1 MPGQD
6 LSAAQPPAPAAELWQ
21 SIAFQPMPRA
31 SLAPPADER
40 VAALRQWLGGL
51 DSALDLDVDTLRI
64 ASADASFRRYF
75 RLDGRP
81 IDSGARTTRIAMDA
95 PPPQED
101 IRPFLNVQT
110 LMAQAGLRVP
120 RIMASDPDT
129 GFILLE
135 DFGDLTM
142 LEALRADPT
151 GESLQARYRGA
162 IAALVRLQASSVFT
176 TTDSP
181 NPPNPPNPP
190 KLPTKLPTYDRE
202 MLLRELSLYP
212 DWYVAQHKGVS
223 LNSKELAQ
231 LNTGFE
237 RLVDVALGQTQTTVH
252 RDWHSR
258 NLMVLD
264 HEAPGFEP
272 GVLDFQDA
280 VQGPLTYDL
289 VSLLRDAY
297 IAWDDERVLD
307 WAIRYWEQARQAGIA
322 VPEDFG
328 VFWRDFEWMGIQ
340 RHLKVLGI
348 FARLHLRDGKER
360 YLADLPRVLDY
371 VTKAVHRYDALAPLA
386 RMIDQVENRTRSSG
400 FTF

>member
-1 MPGQD
+1 
-6 LSAAQPPAPAAELWQ
+6 LV
-21 SIAFQPMPRA
+21 
-31 SLAPPADER
+31 PPADER

-51 DSALDLDVDTLRI
+51 DSAHGLGVDTLRI

-75 RLDGRP
+75 RLDGR
-81 IDSGARTTRIAMDA
+81 SSEAGAHTTMVAMDA

-101 IRPFLNVQT
+101 ILPFLKVQS

-120 RIMASDPDT
+120 AVMASDPDT

-135 DFGDLTM
+135 DFGDLTL
-142 LEALRADPT
+142 LEALRADPN
-151 GESLQARYRGA
+151 SQWLQSRYRGA
-162 IAALVRLQASSVFT
+162 IAALVRLQTSSGST
-176 TTDSP
+176 TTQ
-181 NPPNPPNPP
+181 
-190 KLPTKLPTYDRE
+190 LPTYDRE
-202 MLLRELSLYP
+202 LLLRELSLYP
-212 DWYVAQHKGVS
+212 DWYVAKHKGVS
-223 LNSKELAQ
+223 LNPHEVTQ
-231 LNTGFE
+231 LETGFE
-237 RLVDVALGQTQTTVH
+237 RLVDVALGQTQVTVH

-264 HEAPGFEP
+264 HGTHRFDP

-280 VQGPLTYDL
+280 VHGPLTYDL

-386 RMIDQVENRTRSSG
+386 RIIDRVENRTRTSG

>member
-1 MPGQD
+1 MPGPD
-6 LSAAQPPAPAAELWQ
+6 SSAAQSPALAAGPWQ
-21 SIAFQPMPRA
+21 SIAAQPTPRA
-31 SLAPPADER
+31 TLVPPADER

-51 DSALDLDVDTLRI
+51 DSALGLEVATLRI

-75 RLDGRP
+75 RLDGRSSE
-81 IDSGARTTRIAMDA
+81 SGAHTTMIAMDA

-101 IRPFLNVQT
+101 TRPFLQAQS
-110 LMAQAGLRVP
+110 LMAQTGLRVP
-120 RIMASDPDT
+120 GIMASDPDT

-135 DFGDLTM
+135 DFGDLTL

-151 GESLQARYRGA
+151 GQWLQSRYRGA
-162 IAALVRLQASSVFT
+162 IAALVRLQAASGST
-176 TTDSP
+176 TTE
-181 NPPNPPNPP
+181 
-190 KLPTKLPTYDRE
+190 LPTYDGE
-202 MLLRELSLYP
+202 LLLRELSLYP
-212 DWYVAQHKGVS
+212 DWYVAKHKGII
-223 LNSKELAQ
+223 LNPQEVAQ
-231 LNTGFE
+231 LRTGFA
-237 RLVDVALGQTQTTVH
+237 RLVDGALAQTQVTVH

-264 HEAPGFEP
+264 TGFEP

-280 VQGPLTYDL
+280 VHGPLTYDL

-297 IAWDDERVLD
+297 VTWDDERVLD

-386 RMIDQVENRTRSSG
+386 RIIDRVENRTPTSG

>member
-1 MPGQD
+1 MPAPD
-6 LSAAQPPAPAAELWQ
+6 LNATPPPALAATLWQ
-21 SIAFQPMPRA
+21 SIAVQPTPRA
-31 SLAPPADER
+31 SLTPPADDR
-40 VAALRQWLGGL
+40 VARLLQWLGSL
-51 DSALDLDVDTLRI
+51 DSGLGLNLDTLRI

-75 RLDGRP
+75 RLDARSN
-81 IDSGARTTRIAMDA
+81 DSGARATLIAMDA
-95 PPPQED
+95 PAPQED
-101 IRPFLNVQT
+101 TRPFLNVQS
-110 LMAQAGLRVP
+110 LMAQTGLRVP
-120 RIMASDPDT
+120 AIVASDPDR

-151 GESLQARYRGA
+151 GQSLQARYRGA
-162 IAALVRLQASSVFT
+162 IAALVRLQAVPGSIAT
-176 TTDSP
+176 A
-181 NPPNPPNPP
+181 
-190 KLPTKLPTYDRE
+190 PTQQPTQLPTYDRE
-202 MLLRELSLYP
+202 TLLRELSLYP
-212 DWYVAQHKGVS
+212 DWYVAKHKGVS
-223 LNSKELAQ
+223 LNPKELAQ
-231 LNTGFE
+231 LQTGFE
-237 RLVDVALGQTQTTVH
+237 RLVDAALAQTQVTVH

-258 NLMVLD
+258 NLMVL
-264 HEAPGFEP
+264 EQGFEP

-280 VQGPLTYDL
+280 VHGPLTYDL

-297 IAWDDERVLD
+297 ITWDDERVLD
-307 WAIRYWEQARQAGIA
+307 WAIRYWEQARQAGIS

-348 FARLHLRDGKER
+348 FARLHLRDGKAR

-386 RMIDQVENRTRSSG
+386 RIIDRVENRTPTSG

>member
-1 MPGQD
+1 MPAPD
-6 LSAAQPPAPAAELWQ
+6 LSATPPPALAATLWQ
-21 SIAFQPMPRA
+21 SIAVQPTPRA
-31 SLAPPADER
+31 SLTPPADDR
-40 VAALRQWLGGL
+40 VATLLQWLGSL
-51 DSALDLDVDTLRI
+51 DSGLGLNLDTLRI

-75 RLDGRP
+75 RLDARSN
-81 IDSGARTTRIAMDA
+81 DSGARATLIAMDA
-95 PPPQED
+95 PAPQED
-101 IRPFLNVQT
+101 TRPFLNVQS
-110 LMAQAGLRVP
+110 LMAQTGLRVP
-120 RIMASDPDT
+120 AIVASDPDR

-151 GESLQARYRGA
+151 GQSLQARYRGA
-162 IAALVRLQASSVFT
+162 IAALVRLQTVPT
-176 TTDSP
+176 QQPTQ
-181 NPPNPPNPP
+181 
-190 KLPTKLPTYDRE
+190 LPAYDRE
-202 MLLRELSLYP
+202 TLLRELSLYP
-212 DWYVAQHKGVS
+212 DWYVAKHKGVS
-223 LNSKELAQ
+223 LNPKELAQ
-231 LNTGFE
+231 LQTGFE
-237 RLVDVALGQTQTTVH
+237 RLVDAALAQTQVTVH

-258 NLMVLD
+258 NLMVL
-264 HEAPGFEP
+264 EQGFEP

-280 VQGPLTYDL
+280 VHGPLTYDL

-297 IAWDDERVLD
+297 ITWDDERVLD
-307 WAIRYWEQARQAGIA
+307 WAIRYWEQARQAGIS

-348 FARLHLRDGKER
+348 FARLHLRDGKAR

-386 RMIDQVENRTRSSG
+386 RIIDRVENRTPTSG

>member
-1 MPGQD
+1 
-6 LSAAQPPAPAAELWQ
+6 
-21 SIAFQPMPRA
+21 
-31 SLAPPADER
+31 
-40 VAALRQWLGGL
+40 
-51 DSALDLDVDTLRI
+51 
-64 ASADASFRRYF
+64 
-75 RLDGRP
+75 
-81 IDSGARTTRIAMDA
+81 MDA

-101 IRPFLNVQT
+101 IRPFLGVRS
-110 LMAQAGLRVP
+110 LMAQTGLRVP
-120 RIMASDPDT
+120 AVIASDPHA

-142 LEALRADPT
+142 LEALRADRT
-151 GESLQARYRGA
+151 GQWLQSRYRGA
-162 IAALVRLQASSVFT
+162 IAALVRLQASSGSIT
-176 TTDSP
+176 AGQT
-181 NPPNPPNPP
+181 NPADPPA
-190 KLPTKLPTYDRE
+190 LPLYDRAL
-202 MLLRELSLYP
+202 LLRELALYP
-212 DWYVAQHKGVS
+212 DWYVAKHKGVE
-223 LNSKELAQ
+223 LNPQEVAQ
-231 LNTGFE
+231 LMTGFE
-237 RLVDVALGQTQTTVH
+237 RLVDAAMAQTQVTVH

-258 NLMVLD
+258 NLMVL
-264 HEAPGFEP
+264 EQGFEP

-280 VQGPLTYDL
+280 VHGPLTYDL

-386 RMIDQVENRTRSSG
+386 RIIDRVENRTPKSG

>member
-1 MPGQD
+1 
-6 LSAAQPPAPAAELWQ
+6 
-21 SIAFQPMPRA
+21 
-31 SLAPPADER
+31 
-40 VAALRQWLGGL
+40 L
-51 DSALDLDVDTLRI
+51 DSGFCLDVESLRI

-75 RLDGRP
+75 RLDGRSSAA
-81 IDSGARTTRIAMDA
+81 DARSTMIVMDA

-101 IRPFLNVQT
+101 TRPFLHVQS

-120 RIMASDPDT
+120 GVIANDPEM

-151 GESLQARYRGA
+151 GQWLQSRYRGA
-162 IAALVRLQASSVFT
+162 VAALVRLQASSGST
-176 TTDSP
+176 TTGQSNLTHP
-181 NPPNPPNPP
+181 TT
-190 KLPTKLPTYDRE
+190 LPAYDRE

-212 DWYVAQHKGVS
+212 DWYVAKHKGVS
-223 LNSKELAQ
+223 LNPQEIAQ
-231 LNTGFE
+231 LETGFT
-237 RLVDVALGQTQTTVH
+237 RLVDAALAQTQVTVH

-258 NLMVLD
+258 NLMVL
-264 HEAPGFEP
+264 EQGFEP

-280 VQGPLTYDL
+280 VHGPLTYDL

-297 IAWDDERVLD
+297 ITWDDERVLD
-307 WAIRYWEQARQAGIA
+307 WAIRYWEQARHAGIA

-386 RMIDQVENRTRSSG
+386 RIIDRVENRTRASG

>member
-1 MPGQD
+1 MLGPD
-6 LSAAQPPAPAAELWQ
+6 LNAAQPPVPTAELWQ
-21 SIAFQPMPRA
+21 SIAVQPAPRA

-40 VAALRQWLGGL
+40 VAALRQWLAGL
-51 DSALDLDVDTLRI
+51 DSALDLDVNTLRI

-81 IDSGARTTRIAMDA
+81 IDSGARTTLIAMDA

-110 LMAQAGLRVP
+110 LMAQGGLRVP
-120 RIMASDPDT
+120 GVMASDPDM

-142 LEALRADPT
+142 LESLRADPT
-151 GESLQARYRGA
+151 GELLQARYRGA
-162 IAALVRLQASSVFT
+162 IAALVRLQASSGLT

-181 NPPNPPNPP
+181 NPPNPP
-190 KLPTKLPTYDRE
+190 KLPIYDRE
-202 MLLRELSLYP
+202 LLLRELSLYL

-223 LNSKELAQ
+223 LNPTELAQ

-237 RLVDVALGQTQTTVH
+237 RLVDVALGQTQVTVH

-264 HEAPGFEP
+264 YEAHGFEP

-280 VQGPLTYDL
+280 VHGPLTYDL

-307 WAIRYWEQARQAGIA
+307 WAIRYWEQARHAGIA

-348 FARLHLRDGKER
+348 FARLHLRDGKAR
-360 YLADLPRVLDY
+360 YLADLPRVLEY

-386 RMIDQVENRTRSSG
+386 CIIDRVENRTRTSG

>member
-1 MPGQD
+1 V
-6 LSAAQPPAPAAELWQ
+6 
-21 SIAFQPMPRA
+21 
-31 SLAPPADER
+31 PPADER

-51 DSALDLDVDTLRI
+51 DSALGLDVATLRI

-75 RLDGRP
+75 RLDGRSSE
-81 IDSGARTTRIAMDA
+81 SGAHTTMIAMDA

-101 IRPFLNVQT
+101 TRPFLQAQS
-110 LMAQAGLRVP
+110 LMAQTGLRVP
-120 RIMASDPDT
+120 GIMASDPDT

-135 DFGDLTM
+135 DFGDLTL

-151 GESLQARYRGA
+151 GQWLQSRYRGA
-162 IAALVRLQASSVFT
+162 IAALVRLQAASGST
-176 TTDSP
+176 TTE
-181 NPPNPPNPP
+181 
-190 KLPTKLPTYDRE
+190 LPTYDGE
-202 MLLRELSLYP
+202 LLLRELSLYP
-212 DWYVAQHKGVS
+212 DWYVAKHKGII
-223 LNSKELAQ
+223 LNPQEVAQ
-231 LNTGFE
+231 LRTGFA
-237 RLVDVALGQTQTTVH
+237 RLVDGALAQTQVTVH

-264 HEAPGFEP
+264 TGFEP

-280 VQGPLTYDL
+280 VHGPLTYDL

-297 IAWDDERVLD
+297 VTWDDERVLD

-386 RMIDQVENRTRSSG
+386 RIIDRVENRTPTSG

>member
-1 MPGQD
+1 MPGPD
-6 LSAAQPPAPAAELWQ
+6 SSAAQSPALAAGPWQ
-21 SIAFQPMPRA
+21 SIAAQPTPRA
-31 SLAPPADER
+31 TLVPPADER

-51 DSALDLDVDTLRI
+51 DSALGLDVATLRI

-75 RLDGRP
+75 RLDGRSSE
-81 IDSGARTTRIAMDA
+81 SGAHTTMIAMDA

-101 IRPFLNVQT
+101 TRPFLQAQS
-110 LMAQAGLRVP
+110 LMAQTGLRVP
-120 RIMASDPDT
+120 GIMASDPDT

-135 DFGDLTM
+135 DFGDLTL

-151 GESLQARYRGA
+151 GQWLQSRYRGA
-162 IAALVRLQASSVFT
+162 IAALVRLQAASGST
-176 TTDSP
+176 TTE
-181 NPPNPPNPP
+181 
-190 KLPTKLPTYDRE
+190 LPTYDGE
-202 MLLRELSLYP
+202 LLLRELSLYP
-212 DWYVAQHKGVS
+212 DWYVAKHKGII
-223 LNSKELAQ
+223 LNPQEVAQ
-231 LNTGFE
+231 LRTGFA
-237 RLVDVALGQTQTTVH
+237 RLVDGALAQTQVTVH

-264 HEAPGFEP
+264 TGFEP

-280 VQGPLTYDL
+280 VHGPLTYDL

-297 IAWDDERVLD
+297 VTWDDERVLD

-386 RMIDQVENRTRSSG
+386 RIIDRVENRTPTSG

>member
-1 MPGQD
+1 
-6 LSAAQPPAPAAELWQ
+6 LV
-21 SIAFQPMPRA
+21 
-31 SLAPPADER
+31 PPADER

-51 DSALDLDVDTLRI
+51 ESALGLKVDTLRI

-75 RLDGRP
+75 RLDGRSS
-81 IDSGARTTRIAMDA
+81 DSGAPTTMVAMDA

-101 IRPFLNVQT
+101 TRPFLNVQSV
-110 LMAQAGLRVP
+110 MAQTGLRVP
-120 RIMASDPDT
+120 TIMASDPDA

-151 GESLQARYRGA
+151 GQWLQARYRGA
-162 IAALVRLQASSVFT
+162 IAALVRLQAPSGST
-176 TTDSP
+176 TKATP
-181 NPPNPPNPP
+181 TNLPP
-190 KLPTKLPTYDRE
+190 YDRE
-202 MLLRELSLYP
+202 LLLRELSLYP
-212 DWYVAQHKGVS
+212 DWYVAKHKGVS
-223 LNSKELAQ
+223 LNPQEVAQ
-231 LNTGFE
+231 LETGFE
-237 RLVDVALGQTQTTVH
+237 RLVDVAIGQTQVTVH

-264 HEAPGFEP
+264 HRAHGFDP

-280 VQGPLTYDL
+280 VHGPLTYDL

-386 RMIDQVENRTRSSG
+386 RIIDRVENRTPTSG

>member
-81 IDSGARTTRIAMDA
+81 IDSGTRTTRIAMDA

-181 NPPNPPNPP
+181 NPPNPP

-202 MLLRELSLYP
+202 ILLRELSLYP

-237 RLVDVALGQTQTTVH
+237 RLVDVALGQTQVTVH

-258 NLMVLD
+258 NLMVLG

>member
-1 MPGQD
+1 LG
-6 LSAAQPPAPAAELWQ
+6 
-21 SIAFQPMPRA
+21 
-31 SLAPPADER
+31 PPADER
-40 VAALRQWLGGL
+40 VAALHRWLGGL
-51 DSALDLDVDTLRI
+51 DSALGLDIATLRI

-75 RLDGRP
+75 RLDGR
-81 IDSGARTTRIAMDA
+81 SSESSAHTTMVAMDA

-101 IRPFLNVQT
+101 ILPFLKVQS

-120 RIMASDPDT
+120 AVIASDSNT

-135 DFGDLTM
+135 DFGDLTL

-151 GESLQARYRGA
+151 SQWLQSRYRGA
-162 IAALVRLQASSVFT
+162 ISALVRLQRSSGPT
-176 TTDSP
+176 TTQ
-181 NPPNPPNPP
+181 
-190 KLPTKLPTYDRE
+190 LPTYDRE
-202 MLLRELSLYP
+202 LLLRELSLYP
-212 DWYVAQHKGVS
+212 DWYVAKHKGVS
-223 LNSKELAQ
+223 LNPQEVTQ
-231 LNTGFE
+231 LETGFE
-237 RLVDVALGQTQTTVH
+237 RLVDVALGQTQVIVH

-264 HEAPGFEP
+264 HGAHGFDP

-280 VQGPLTYDL
+280 VHGPLTYDL

-386 RMIDQVENRTRSSG
+386 RIIDRVENRTRTSG

>member
-1 MPGQD
+1 V
-6 LSAAQPPAPAAELWQ
+6 
-21 SIAFQPMPRA
+21 
-31 SLAPPADER
+31 PPADER
-40 VAALRQWLGGL
+40 VAALRQWLGDL
-51 DSALDLDVDTLRI
+51 DSALGLEVGTLRI

-75 RLDGRP
+75 RLDGRSV
-81 IDSGARTTRIAMDA
+81 DSGARTTLIAMDA

-101 IRPFLNVQT
+101 TRPFLNVRS

-120 RIMASDPDT
+120 GVIASDPET

-162 IAALVRLQASSVFT
+162 IAALVRLQASSGFT
-176 TTDSP
+176 TTD
-181 NPPNPPNPP
+181 PPNPP

-212 DWYVAQHKGVS
+212 DWYVAKHKGVS
-223 LNSKELAQ
+223 LNPQEVAQ
-231 LNTGFE
+231 LKTGFE
-237 RLVDVALGQTQTTVH
+237 RLVDVALGQTQVTVH

-264 HEAPGFEP
+264 QAAYGFEP

-280 VQGPLTYDL
+280 VHGPLTYDL

-386 RMIDQVENRTRSSG
+386 RIIDRVENRTRASG

>member
-1 MPGQD
+1 MPGPD
-6 LSAAQPPAPAAELWQ
+6 SSAAQSPALAAGPWQ
-21 SIAFQPMPRA
+21 SIAAQPTPRA
-31 SLAPPADER
+31 TLVPPADER

-51 DSALDLDVDTLRI
+51 DSALGLDVATLRI

-75 RLDGRP
+75 RLDGRSSE
-81 IDSGARTTRIAMDA
+81 SGAHTTMVAMDA

-101 IRPFLNVQT
+101 TRPFLHAQA
-110 LMAQAGLRVP
+110 LMAQTGLRVP
-120 RIMASDPDT
+120 GIMASDPDT

-135 DFGDLTM
+135 DFGDLTL
-142 LEALRADPT
+142 LEGLRADPT
-151 GESLQARYRGA
+151 GQWLQSRYRGA
-162 IAALVRLQASSVFT
+162 IAALVRLQAASGSST
-176 TTDSP
+176 SE
-181 NPPNPPNPP
+181 
-190 KLPTKLPTYDRE
+190 LPTYDGE
-202 MLLRELSLYP
+202 LLLRELSLYP
-212 DWYVAQHKGVS
+212 DWYVAKHKGIT
-223 LNSKELAQ
+223 LNPQEVAQ
-231 LNTGFE
+231 LQTGFA
-237 RLVDVALGQTQTTVH
+237 RLVDGALAQTQVTVH

-264 HEAPGFEP
+264 PGFEP

-280 VQGPLTYDL
+280 VHGPLTYDL

-297 IAWDDERVLD
+297 ITWDDERVLD
-307 WAIRYWEQARQAGIA
+307 WAIRYWEQAREAGIA

-371 VTKAVHRYDALAPLA
+371 VTKAVHRYDALTPLA
-386 RMIDQVENRTRSSG
+386 RIIDRVENRTPTSG

>member
-1 MPGQD
+1 MPGPD
-6 LSAAQPPAPAAELWQ
+6 SSAAQSPALAAGPWQ
-21 SIAFQPMPRA
+21 SIAAQPTPRA
-31 SLAPPADER
+31 TLVPPADER

-51 DSALDLDVDTLRI
+51 DSALGLDVATLRI

-75 RLDGRP
+75 RLDGRSSE
-81 IDSGARTTRIAMDA
+81 SGAHTTMIAMDA
-95 PPPQED
+95 PPQED
-101 IRPFLNVQT
+101 TRPFLQAQS
-110 LMAQAGLRVP
+110 LMAQTGLRVP
-120 RIMASDPDT
+120 GIMASDPDT

-135 DFGDLTM
+135 DFGDLTL

-151 GESLQARYRGA
+151 GQWLQSRYRGA
-162 IAALVRLQASSVFT
+162 IAALVRLQAASGST
-176 TTDSP
+176 TTE
-181 NPPNPPNPP
+181 
-190 KLPTKLPTYDRE
+190 LPTYDGE
-202 MLLRELSLYP
+202 LLLRELSLYP
-212 DWYVAQHKGVS
+212 DWYVAKHKGII
-223 LNSKELAQ
+223 LNPQEVAQ
-231 LNTGFE
+231 LRTGFA
-237 RLVDVALGQTQTTVH
+237 RLVDGALAQTQVTVH

-264 HEAPGFEP
+264 TGFEP

-280 VQGPLTYDL
+280 VHGPLTYDL

-297 IAWDDERVLD
+297 VTWDDERVLD

-386 RMIDQVENRTRSSG
+386 RIIDRVENRTRTSG

>member
-1 MPGQD
+1 MPAPD
-6 LSAAQPPAPAAELWQ
+6 LNATPPPALAATLWQ
-21 SIAFQPMPRA
+21 SIAVQPTPRA
-31 SLAPPADER
+31 SLTPPADDR
-40 VAALRQWLGGL
+40 VATLLQWLGSL
-51 DSALDLDVDTLRI
+51 DSGLGLNLDTLRI

-75 RLDGRP
+75 RLDARSN
-81 IDSGARTTRIAMDA
+81 DSGARATLIAMDA
-95 PPPQED
+95 PAPQED
-101 IRPFLNVQT
+101 TRPFLNVQS
-110 LMAQAGLRVP
+110 LMAKTGLRVP
-120 RIMASDPDT
+120 AIVASDPDR

-151 GESLQARYRGA
+151 GQSLQARYRGA
-162 IAALVRLQASSVFT
+162 IAALVRLQAVPGSIAT
-176 TTDSP
+176 A
-181 NPPNPPNPP
+181 
-190 KLPTKLPTYDRE
+190 PTQQPTQLPTYDRE
-202 MLLRELSLYP
+202 TLLRELSLYP
-212 DWYVAQHKGVS
+212 DWYVAKHKGVS
-223 LNSKELAQ
+223 LNPKELAQ
-231 LNTGFE
+231 LQTGFE
-237 RLVDVALGQTQTTVH
+237 RLVDAALAQTQVTVH

-258 NLMVLD
+258 NLMVL
-264 HEAPGFEP
+264 EQGFEP

-280 VQGPLTYDL
+280 VHGPLTYDL

-297 IAWDDERVLD
+297 ITWDDERVLD
-307 WAIRYWEQARQAGIA
+307 WAIRYWEQARQAGIS

-348 FARLHLRDGKER
+348 FARLHLRDGKAR

-386 RMIDQVENRTRSSG
+386 RIIDRVENRTPTSG

>member
-1 MPGQD
+1 M
-6 LSAAQPPAPAAELWQ
+6 
-21 SIAFQPMPRA
+21 
-31 SLAPPADER
+31 
-40 VAALRQWLGGL
+40 V
-51 DSALDLDVDTLRI
+51 
-64 ASADASFRRYF
+64 
-75 RLDGRP
+75 
-81 IDSGARTTRIAMDA
+81 AMDA

-101 IRPFLNVQT
+101 TRPFLQVQA
-110 LMAQAGLRVP
+110 LMAQTGLRVP
-120 RIMASDPDT
+120 GIMASDPDT

-135 DFGDLTM
+135 DFGDLTL
-142 LEALRADPT
+142 LEGLRADPT
-151 GESLQARYRGA
+151 GQWPQSRYRGA
-162 IAALVRLQASSVFT
+162 IAALVRLQAASGSST
-176 TTDSP
+176 SE
-181 NPPNPPNPP
+181 
-190 KLPTKLPTYDRE
+190 LPTYDGE
-202 MLLRELSLYP
+202 LLLRELSLYP
-212 DWYVAQHKGVS
+212 DWYVAKHKGIT
-223 LNSKELAQ
+223 LNPQEVAQ
-231 LNTGFE
+231 LQTGFA
-237 RLVDVALGQTQTTVH
+237 RLVDGALAQTQVTVH
-252 RDWHSR
+252 RDWHSL

-264 HEAPGFEP
+264 PGFEP

-280 VQGPLTYDL
+280 VHGPLTYDL

-297 IAWDDERVLD
+297 ITWDDERVLD

-386 RMIDQVENRTRSSG
+386 RIIDRVENRTPTSG

>member
-1 MPGQD
+1 V
-6 LSAAQPPAPAAELWQ
+6 
-21 SIAFQPMPRA
+21 
-31 SLAPPADER
+31 PPADER
-40 VAALRQWLGGL
+40 VAALSQWLTSL
-51 DSALDLDVDTLRI
+51 DSALDLDVNTLRI

-75 RLDGRP
+75 RMDGRP
-81 IDSGARTTRIAMDA
+81 NDSGARTTLIAMDA

-101 IRPFLNVQT
+101 IRPFLNVQM
-110 LMAQAGLRVP
+110 LMAQGGLRVP
-120 RIMASDPDT
+120 SVMASDPDT

-162 IAALVRLQASSVFT
+162 IAALVRLQASSGPT
-176 TTDSP
+176 TTGPTKSP
-181 NPPNPPNPP
+181 KPA
-190 KLPTKLPTYDRE
+190 TKLPTYGRE

-212 DWYVAQHKGVS
+212 DWYVTQHKGVS
-223 LNSKELAQ
+223 LNPKELAQ
-231 LNTGFE
+231 LKTGFE
-237 RLVDVALGQTQTTVH
+237 RLVDVALGQTQVTVH

-264 HEAPGFEP
+264 YEADGFEP

-280 VQGPLTYDL
+280 VHGPLTYDL

-307 WAIRYWEQARQAGIA
+307 WAIRYWEQARHAGIA

-386 RMIDQVENRTRSSG
+386 RIIDQVENRTRISG

>member
-1 MPGQD
+1 MPGPD
-6 LSAAQPPAPAAELWQ
+6 SSAAQSPALAAGPWQ
-21 SIAFQPMPRA
+21 SIAAQPTPRA
-31 SLAPPADER
+31 TLVPPADER

-51 DSALDLDVDTLRI
+51 DSALGLEVATLRI

-75 RLDGRP
+75 RLDGRSSE
-81 IDSGARTTRIAMDA
+81 SGAHTTMIAMDA

-101 IRPFLNVQT
+101 TRPFLQAQS
-110 LMAQAGLRVP
+110 LMAQTGLRVP
-120 RIMASDPDT
+120 GIMASDPDT
-129 GFILLE
+129 GFILLQ
-135 DFGDLTM
+135 DFGDLTL

-151 GESLQARYRGA
+151 GQWLQSRYRGA
-162 IAALVRLQASSVFT
+162 IAALVRLQAASGST
-176 TTDSP
+176 TTE
-181 NPPNPPNPP
+181 
-190 KLPTKLPTYDRE
+190 LPTYDGE
-202 MLLRELSLYP
+202 LLLRELSLYP
-212 DWYVAQHKGVS
+212 DWYVAKHKGII
-223 LNSKELAQ
+223 LNPQEVAQ
-231 LNTGFE
+231 LRTGFA
-237 RLVDVALGQTQTTVH
+237 RLVDGALAQTQVTVH

-264 HEAPGFEP
+264 TGFEP

-280 VQGPLTYDL
+280 VHGPLTYDL

-297 IAWDDERVLD
+297 VTWDDERVLD

-386 RMIDQVENRTRSSG
+386 RIIDRVENRTPTSG

>member
-1 MPGQD
+1 VNQTPTPIPAPD
-6 LSAAQPPAPAAELWQ
+6 SSAAQPPAPAAEPWQ
-21 SIAFQPMPRA
+21 SIAAQPTPRA
-31 SLAPPADER
+31 SLVPPADER

-51 DSALDLDVDTLRI
+51 DSALGLDVATLRI

-75 RLDGRP
+75 RLDGRSSE
-81 IDSGARTTRIAMDA
+81 SGAHTTMIAMDA

-101 IRPFLNVQT
+101 TRLFLQAQS
-110 LMAQAGLRVP
+110 LMAQTGLRVP
-120 RIMASDPDT
+120 GIMASDPDT

-135 DFGDLTM
+135 DFGDLTL

-151 GESLQARYRGA
+151 GQWLQSRYRGA
-162 IAALVRLQASSVFT
+162 IAALVRLQAASGST
-176 TTDSP
+176 TTE
-181 NPPNPPNPP
+181 
-190 KLPTKLPTYDRE
+190 LPTYDGE
-202 MLLRELSLYP
+202 LLLRELSLYP
-212 DWYVAQHKGVS
+212 DWYVAKHKGII
-223 LNSKELAQ
+223 LNPQEVAQ
-231 LNTGFE
+231 LRTGFA
-237 RLVDVALGQTQTTVH
+237 RLVDGALAQTQVTVH

-264 HEAPGFEP
+264 TGFEP

-280 VQGPLTYDL
+280 VHGPLTYDL

-297 IAWDDERVLD
+297 VTWDDERVLD

-386 RMIDQVENRTRSSG
+386 RIIDRVENRTPTSG

>member
-1 MPGQD
+1 
-6 LSAAQPPAPAAELWQ
+6 
-21 SIAFQPMPRA
+21 MPRA

-120 RIMASDPDT
+120 RIMVSDPDT

-176 TTDSP
+176 TTDS
-181 NPPNPPNPP
+181 PNPPNPP

-237 RLVDVALGQTQTTVH
+237 RLVDVALGQTQVTVH

-258 NLMVLD
+258 NLMVLG

>member
-1 MPGQD
+1 M
-6 LSAAQPPAPAAELWQ
+6 
-21 SIAFQPMPRA
+21 
-31 SLAPPADER
+31 PPADER

-51 DSALDLDVDTLRI
+51 DTALGLDVDTLRI

-75 RLDGRP
+75 RLDGRSSE
-81 IDSGARTTRIAMDA
+81 SGAHTTMVAMDA

-101 IRPFLNVQT
+101 TRPFLQVQS
-110 LMAQAGLRVP
+110 LMAQTGLRVP
-120 RIMASDPDT
+120 AVMASDPDT

-135 DFGDLTM
+135 DFGDLTL

-151 GESLQARYRGA
+151 GQWLQSRYRGA
-162 IAALVRLQASSVFT
+162 IAALVRLQAPSGAT
-176 TTDSP
+176 TTDST
-181 NPPNPPNPP
+181 N
-190 KLPTKLPTYDRE
+190 PTKLATNLATNLTTQLPTYDRAL
-202 MLLRELSLYP
+202 LLRELSLYP
-212 DWYVAQHKGVS
+212 DWYVAKHKGVS
-223 LNSKELAQ
+223 LNPQEIAQ
-231 LNTGFE
+231 LETGFE
-237 RLVDVALGQTQTTVH
+237 RLVDVALGQTQVTVH

-264 HEAPGFEP
+264 HGTQGFEP

-280 VQGPLTYDL
+280 VHGPLTYDL

-297 IAWDDERVLD
+297 IAWDDEQVLD

-386 RMIDQVENRTRSSG
+386 RIIDRVENRTRTSG

>member
-1 MPGQD
+1 M
-6 LSAAQPPAPAAELWQ
+6 
-21 SIAFQPMPRA
+21 I
-31 SLAPPADER
+31 
-40 VAALRQWLGGL
+40 V
-51 DSALDLDVDTLRI
+51 
-64 ASADASFRRYF
+64 
-75 RLDGRP
+75 
-81 IDSGARTTRIAMDA
+81 MDA

-101 IRPFLNVQT
+101 TRPFLHVQS

-120 RIMASDPDT
+120 GVVASDPEM

-142 LEALRADPT
+142 LEALRADPA
-151 GESLQARYRGA
+151 GQWLQSRYRGA
-162 IAALVRLQASSVFT
+162 VAALVRLQASSGST
-176 TTDSP
+176 TTGQS
-181 NPPNPPNPP
+181 NPTHPTT
-190 KLPTKLPTYDRE
+190 LPAYDRE

-212 DWYVAQHKGVS
+212 DWYVAKHKGVS
-223 LNSKELAQ
+223 LNPQEIAQ
-231 LNTGFE
+231 LETGFT
-237 RLVDVALGQTQTTVH
+237 RLVDAALAQTQVTVH

-258 NLMVLD
+258 NLMVL
-264 HEAPGFEP
+264 EQGFEP

-280 VQGPLTYDL
+280 VHGPLTYDL

-297 IAWDDERVLD
+297 ITWDDARVLD
-307 WAIRYWEQARQAGIA
+307 WAIRYWEQARHAGIA

-348 FARLHLRDGKER
+348 FARLQLRDGKER

-386 RMIDQVENRTRSSG
+386 RIIDRVENRTRASG

>member
-1 MPGQD
+1 M
-6 LSAAQPPAPAAELWQ
+6 
-21 SIAFQPMPRA
+21 
-31 SLAPPADER
+31 
-40 VAALRQWLGGL
+40 V
-51 DSALDLDVDTLRI
+51 
-64 ASADASFRRYF
+64 
-75 RLDGRP
+75 
-81 IDSGARTTRIAMDA
+81 AMDA

-101 IRPFLNVQT
+101 TRPFLQVQS
-110 LMAQAGLRVP
+110 LMAQTGLRVP
-120 RIMASDPDT
+120 AIMASDPDA

-151 GESLQARYRGA
+151 GQWLQARYRGA
-162 IAALVRLQASSVFT
+162 IAALVCLQAPSGST
-176 TTDSP
+176 TKATP
-181 NPPNPPNPP
+181 TNLPP
-190 KLPTKLPTYDRE
+190 YDRE
-202 MLLRELSLYP
+202 LLLRELSLYP
-212 DWYVAQHKGVS
+212 DWYVAKHKGVS
-223 LNSKELAQ
+223 LNPQEVAQ
-231 LNTGFE
+231 LETGFE
-237 RLVDVALGQTQTTVH
+237 RLVDVAIGQTQVTVH

-264 HEAPGFEP
+264 HRVHGFAP

-280 VQGPLTYDL
+280 VHGPLTYDL

-371 VTKAVHRYDALAPLA
+371 VTKAVHRYDALAPRA
-386 RMIDQVENRTRSSG
+386 RIVDRVENRTPTSG

>member
-1 MPGQD
+1 V
-6 LSAAQPPAPAAELWQ
+6 
-21 SIAFQPMPRA
+21 
-31 SLAPPADER
+31 PPADER
-40 VAALRQWLGGL
+40 VAALGQWLVGL
-51 DSALDLDVDTLRI
+51 DAALGLDVDTLRI

-75 RLDGRP
+75 RLDGR
-81 IDSGARTTRIAMDA
+81 SSVFGARTTMVAMDA
-95 PPPQED
+95 PPPHED
-101 IRPFLNVQT
+101 IRPFLKVQS
-110 LMAQAGLRVP
+110 LMAQTGLRVP
-120 RIMASDPDT
+120 AVMASDPDM

-135 DFGDLTM
+135 DFGDLTL
-142 LEALRADPT
+142 LEALRADPS
-151 GESLQARYRGA
+151 GQWLQARYRGA
-162 IAALVRLQASSVFT
+162 IAALVRLQASSNSGT
-176 TTDSP
+176 GDSTH
-181 NPPNPPNPP
+181 
-190 KLPTKLPTYDRE
+190 PTNMANNLATQLPTYDRE
-202 MLLRELSLYP
+202 LLLRELSLYP
-212 DWYVAQHKGVS
+212 DWYVSKHKGIT
-223 LNSKELAQ
+223 LNPQEVAQ
-231 LNTGFE
+231 LETGFE
-237 RLVDVALGQTQTTVH
+237 RLVDVAVAQTKVPVH

-258 NLMVLD
+258 NLMVL
-264 HEAPGFEP
+264 EQGFDL

-280 VQGPLTYDL
+280 VHGPLTYDL

-307 WAIRYWEQARQAGIA
+307 WAIRYWEQARQAGIE

-386 RMIDQVENRTRSSG
+386 RIIDRVENRTRTSG

>member
-1 MPGQD
+1 
-6 LSAAQPPAPAAELWQ
+6 
-21 SIAFQPMPRA
+21 
-31 SLAPPADER
+31 
-40 VAALRQWLGGL
+40 
-51 DSALDLDVDTLRI
+51 
-64 ASADASFRRYF
+64 
-75 RLDGRP
+75 
-81 IDSGARTTRIAMDA
+81 
-95 PPPQED
+95 
-101 IRPFLNVQT
+101 
-110 LMAQAGLRVP
+110 
-120 RIMASDPDT
+120 MASDPDM

-135 DFGDLTM
+135 DFGDLTL
-142 LEALRADPT
+142 LEALRADP
-151 GESLQARYRGA
+151 SAQWLQARYRGA
-162 IAALVRLQASSVFT
+162 IAALVRLQASSSSGT
-176 TTDSP
+176 RDSTH
-181 NPPNPPNPP
+181 
-190 KLPTKLPTYDRE
+190 PTNMANNLATQLPTYDRVL
-202 MLLRELSLYP
+202 LLRELSLYP
-212 DWYVAQHKGVS
+212 DWYVAKHKGIT
-223 LNSKELAQ
+223 LNPQEVAQ
-231 LNTGFE
+231 LEIGFE
-237 RLVDVALGQTQTTVH
+237 RLVDVAVAQTKVTVH

-258 NLMVLD
+258 NLMVLEQVSD
-264 HEAPGFEP
+264 L

-280 VQGPLTYDL
+280 VHGPLTYDL

-386 RMIDQVENRTRSSG
+386 RIIDRVENRTRTSG